1 MIEGSNAQR
10 VLADK
15 AYASKANR
23 DALKGKHRDVIL
35 HKAVRGRPLRQS
47 QKRYF
52 AGVLVNDVHFL
63 AAGRG
68 WRGSGCDTNNIRP
81 RPTRDGGSF
90 VAGHIVKRRLS
101 RLSTARL

>member
-1 MIEGSNAQR
+1 M
-10 VLADK
+10 DK

-52 AGVLVNDVHFL
+52 AGVLVNDAHFL
-63 AAGRG
+63 AA
-68 WRGSGCDTNNIRP
+68 
-81 RPTRDGGSF
+81 GGSF
-90 VAGHIVKRRLS
+90 VAGHIVERRLS
-101 RLSTARL
+101 GLTPARL